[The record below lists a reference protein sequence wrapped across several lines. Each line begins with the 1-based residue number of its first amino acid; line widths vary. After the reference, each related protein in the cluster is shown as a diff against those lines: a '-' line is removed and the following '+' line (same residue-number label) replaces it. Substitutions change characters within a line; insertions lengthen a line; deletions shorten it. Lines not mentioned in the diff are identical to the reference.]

1 LLPQIG
7 FQAKVTIL
15 ANCLSICQGQP
26 PLIFKKACNFKL
38 LHLAS
43 ELPPIPMGEGTA
55 MDKNLIVKPKVDIDP
70 LDKLPEEDK
79 DFLKSLEKMAAEIE
93 SEGDNSKKG

>member
-1 LLPQIG
+1 
-7 FQAKVTIL
+7 
-15 ANCLSICQGQP
+15 
-26 PLIFKKACNFKL
+26 
-38 LHLAS
+38 
-43 ELPPIPMGEGTA
+43 MGEGTA